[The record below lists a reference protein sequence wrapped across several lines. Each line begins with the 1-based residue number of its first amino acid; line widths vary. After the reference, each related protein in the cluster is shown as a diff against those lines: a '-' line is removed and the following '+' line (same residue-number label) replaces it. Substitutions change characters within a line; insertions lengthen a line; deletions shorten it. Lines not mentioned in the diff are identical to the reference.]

1 MKVVLKK
8 FNPEF
13 FIFKNFII
21 RVTIN
26 FVALIFLFKVIIL
39 GKNFIELL
47 LKDYKT
53 LEETKRQLKE
63 NYTLMA
69 QQIIDLEM
77 KLRTEIRY
85 QQAEINHLKFV
96 IDDLKIQLHSKG
108 NN

>member
-1 MKVVLKK
+1 M
-8 FNPEF
+8 
-13 FIFKNFII
+13 
-21 RVTIN
+21 
-26 FVALIFLFKVIIL
+26 

-63 NYTLMA
+63 DYTLMA

-96 IDDLKIQLHSKG
+96 IDDLKIQLYNKG

>member
-1 MKVVLKK
+1 MA
-8 FNPEF
+8 E
-13 FIFKNFII
+13 
-21 RVTIN
+21 
-26 FVALIFLFKVIIL
+26 
-39 GKNFIELL
+39 NFIELL

-63 NYTLMA
+63 DYTLMA
-69 QQIIDLEM
+69 QQIIDLER

-96 IDDLKIQLHSKG
+96 IDDLKIQLYNKG

>member
-1 MKVVLKK
+1 M
-8 FNPEF
+8 
-13 FIFKNFII
+13 
-21 RVTIN
+21 
-26 FVALIFLFKVIIL
+26 IIL

-63 NYTLMA
+63 DYTLMA
-69 QQIIDLEM
+69 QQIIDLER

-96 IDDLKIQLHSKG
+96 IDDLKIQLYNKG

>member
-47 LKDYKT
+47 IKDYKT

-63 NYTLMA
+63 DYTLMV
-69 QQIIDLEM
+69 QQIIDLER

-96 IDDLKIQLHSKG
+96 IDDLKVQLYNKG

>member
-1 MKVVLKK
+1 M
-8 FNPEF
+8 
-13 FIFKNFII
+13 
-21 RVTIN
+21 
-26 FVALIFLFKVIIL
+26 

-63 NYTLMA
+63 DYTLMA
-69 QQIIDLEM
+69 QQIIDLER
-77 KLRTEIRY
+77 KLRIEIRY

-96 IDDLKIQLHSKG
+96 IDDLKIQLYNKG